1 MLRKIKLY
9 GELAK
14 EIGHK
19 EFEDINVANI
29 PEAVS
34 FLINNFPELEKHM
47 ATRYYKV
54 ITNEEEV
61 GADELHDPIGKS
73 DISFVPVISGS
84 GGNFGKVLLGVALI
98 GLSFTPMG
106 AGLFAGGS
114 GAGLAGGGGL
124 IGATGLY
131 AAGAYGSA
139 ALGLI
144 GAGLVLSGVSG
155 MLFPMPKQPEFSSEQ
170 DPRLSFSFSGTQ
182 QTSRAGTPV
191 PIVYGEIFT
200 GSVVISGGV
209 DTEQVQA

>member
-19 EFEDINVANI
+19 EFEDINVANVA
-29 PEAVS
+29 EAVS

-54 ITNEEEV
+54 IANNDEIGEN
-61 GADELHDPIGKS
+61 ELHDPIGKS
-73 DISFVPVISGS
+73 DISFIPVISGS

-155 MLFPMPKQPEFSSEQ
+155 MLFPTPKTPEFSSEQ

-200 GSVVISGGV
+200 GSVVISGGI